1 MRHFQG
7 LAIAVLAAIGAT
19 GCGSDAPSTAD
30 TGGASS
36 AGSGGVSGGGA
47 GTTGVSGSATGGSSS
62 GNANA
67 SGSGGTDMLG
77 GSNAGGSAGQT
88 AGGNGGTP
96 AGGGGAG
103 PADPHPLLAVLAK
116 FTAPDVPARGPME
129 AAPNPRNFN
138 GTPPALPGKGLAQHP
153 MLFVGENYNRIQMVN
168 DGKLIWTYDTNGRD
182 GVPWELDDIWLLS
195 NGNVLYSH
203 QTYIEEVT
211 PTKQVVWHY
220 DTPGKVGDAEIHTC
234 QPIGLDKVVVVM
246 NGQPSP
252 KLMIFNTKTNTV
264 ELEHLMPDGNGSAVH
279 GQVRRMRVTP
289 NGNYLIAWIG
299 NKKVVEYDKD
309 FNTVWTYAT
318 PRPWSVAR
326 LLNGNTLIQDET
338 ETTCKEVDP
347 QGNVVWSLKKSELG
361 ELGNNNANNQT
372 CERLAS
378 GNTVMFNHDPSS
390 KFVQAVEVTKDKQV
404 VWALQDYANLGDATS
419 AQFLDEPGIPEVL
432 GGTQH

>member
-1 MRHFQG
+1 
-7 LAIAVLAAIGAT
+7 
-19 GCGSDAPSTAD
+19 
-30 TGGASS
+30 
-36 AGSGGVSGGGA
+36 
-47 GTTGVSGSATGGSSS
+47 
-62 GNANA
+62 
-67 SGSGGTDMLG
+67 
-77 GSNAGGSAGQT
+77 
-88 AGGNGGTP
+88 
-96 AGGGGAG
+96 
-103 PADPHPLLAVLAK
+103 
-116 FTAPDVPARGPME
+116 ME

-138 GTPPALPGKGLAQHP
+138 GTAPTLPGNGLAQHP

-168 DGKLIWTYDTNGRD
+168 DGKVIWTYDTNGRD

-195 NGNVLYSH
+195 NGNVLFSH

-252 KLMIFNTKTNTV
+252 KLMVFNTKTNAV
-264 ELEHLMPDGNGSAVH
+264 ELEHLMPDGNGAAVH

-309 FNTVWTYAT
+309 FKTVWTYAT

-326 LLNGNTLIQDET
+326 LHNGNTLIQDET
-338 ETTCKEVDP
+338 ETTCKEVDA
-347 QGNVVWSLKKSELG
+347 QGNLVWSLKKSEISIPGGSLG
-361 ELGNNNANNQT
+361 DGNANNQS

-390 KFVQAVEVTKDKQV
+390 KYVQAVEVTKDKQV
-404 VWALQDYANLGDATS
+404 VWALQDYAHLGDATS

-432 GGTQH
+432 GGTEH